1 MKDEIKVMLDEGYSV
16 EEIADMVAEGDED
29 IKAGVIE
36 EINVLADAA
45 DEVDREDEDKDKDK
59 VKNED

>member
-16 EEIADMVAEGDED
+16 DEIADMVAEGDED

-45 DEVDREDEDKDKDK
+45 DEGDLEDEDKDK